1 MKKHALWPALSR
13 WIVALVFIFS
23 GFVKGVDPWG
33 TAIKL
38 GEYLRAFSM
47 DWLVGAQFALS
58 ILLSATE
65 MSIGLCLLFRVR
77 ERGAARLALLFMG
90 LLHGADARS
99 RAVESGRGLR
109 LLRRCGEADNWQTF
123 YKNVLLSAFALL
135 LWRGVRHE
143 RHGHD
148 RQRSIVENSM
158 VFFFRFFRRE

>member
-65 MSIGLCLLFRVR
+65 MTIGLCLLFRVR

-90 LLHGADARS
+90 FFTVLTLVLALWNPVAD
-99 RAVESGRGLR
+99 
-109 LLRRCGEADNWQTF
+109 CGC
-123 YKNVLLSAFALL
+123 LSLI
-135 LWRGVRHE
+135 H
-143 RHGHD
+143 
-148 RQRSIVENSM
+148 I
-158 VFFFRFFRRE
+158 

>member
-65 MSIGLCLLFRVR
+65 MTIGLCLLFRVR

-109 LLRRCGEADNWQTF
+109 LLRRCGEADQLAD
-123 YKNVLLSAFALL
+123 VLQEYSLVGFRVAALA
-135 LWRGVRHE
+135 G
-143 RHGHD
+143 
-148 RQRSIVENSM
+148 RSP
-158 VFFFRFFRRE
+158 